1 MWVFVTAFFLFSVGG
16 EKKIYPKT
24 ISRLIRIVQTFH
36 DVLVNLKKFLKLFL
50 QKQMPLF
57 SCHIWHCGRQFLRVK
72 NILQLLEVTTI
83 FLKKKRE
90 VMENSVHPQK
100 VKGKIYINL
109 RIRQVCLQ
117 GWWGS
122 LLIMQ
127 EHWSENK
134 TNKQLCIFL

>member
-1 MWVFVTAFFLFSVGG
+1 MFVQANLFLRKVNSNWKESEILKKFGCEFLSLHSFFFLLGG
-16 EKKIYPKT
+16 EKNFYPKT

-90 VMENSVHPQK
+90 VMENFGHPQK
-100 VKGKIYINL
+100 HKGKKSI
-109 RIRQVCLQ
+109 
-117 GWWGS
+117 
-122 LLIMQ
+122 
-127 EHWSENK
+127 
-134 TNKQLCIFL
+134 